1 MHFKKSRTILCAVL
15 VAAPFIVA
23 ADENVN
29 GIDKVNLA
37 IQRAIE
43 AEKNIQLPVQKDQGG
58 KFKETFNS
66 DKLFDS
72 VEKEKERLGKKLN
85 PDSSTAK
92 GKTEKSS
99 IEEKSSA
106 PRFSS
111 EERVYLFIS
120 ESVPEDTLRVYAKD
134 IAKLPHE
141 NSFFVMR
148 GFVGGMKNFK
158 PTIDFIQRI
167 RLKKKSCDFKSVQC
181 EQEPVEVLIDPLLYE
196 KFKINRVPAV
206 VYDSGISSYVVYGDI
221 SLVGSLDLMRKEANS
236 STLEYS
242 IKVLRGE
249 AETLKEGKSYE
260 QR

>member
-1 MHFKKSRTILCAVL
+1 MRFKKNGIILCAVL
-15 VAAPFIVA
+15 VTAPFIVA
-23 ADENVN
+23 ADGNVN
-29 GIDKVNLA
+29 GIDKVNMA

-43 AEKNIQLPVQKDQGG
+43 AEKNIHLPVQTDHG
-58 KFKETFNS
+58 KEFKETFNS

-72 VEKEKERLGKKLN
+72 IDKEKERLKKKFN
-85 PDSSTAK
+85 PDSSTAT
-92 GKTEKSS
+92 GKADKQS
-99 IEEKSSA
+99 IEKK
-106 PRFSS
+106 RTTHFTNN
-111 EERVYLFIS
+111 ERVYIFIS

-141 NSFFVMR
+141 KSFLVMR

-167 RLKKKSCDFKSVQC
+167 RLKKKSCDFKSIQC

-196 KFKINRVPAV
+196 KFKINRVPAI

-221 SLVGSLDLMRKEANS
+221 SLVGSLELMGKEANS
-236 STLEYS
+236 STLDFS

-249 AETLKEGKSYE
+249 AEVLKEGESHE
-260 QR
+260 